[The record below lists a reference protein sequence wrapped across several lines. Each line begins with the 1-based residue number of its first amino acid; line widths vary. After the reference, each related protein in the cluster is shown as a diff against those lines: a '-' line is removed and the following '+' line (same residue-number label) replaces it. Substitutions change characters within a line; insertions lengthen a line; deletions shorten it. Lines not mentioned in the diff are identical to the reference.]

1 MKTLL
6 LMIAGAGLIATTP
19 AGAQTVAVAPV
30 AAPAGQCELHVWPAE
45 RFQAR
50 TTGWGAGFGII
61 GALADASGHA
71 NGDKARRSNLAAAL
85 DPEGQVEAL
94 KSLDLLTLLQ
104 LPTTTRII
112 GHNEPLDRKTLG
124 KINTR
129 RSDSSST
136 CYTELMVSD
145 VLYMKAAMWGRS
157 LRTGFTLRRFG
168 ALMDAP
174 IKSSSTGGNKL
185 KLFPPKEGDDVTAS
199 NQELVETFKKNFVEA
214 AKNISRQ
221 ATGG

>member
-1 MKTLL
+1 MKTLF
-6 LMIAGAGLIATTP
+6 LMSASASLMAASP
-19 AGAQTVAVAPV
+19 ALAQTATVAPV
-30 AAPAGQCELHVWPAE
+30 AASATQCELHVWPAE

-50 TTGWGAGFGII
+50 TSGWGVGFGMI
-61 GALADASGHA
+61 GAMIDASGHA

-104 LPTTTRII
+104 LPATTTVVS
-112 GHNEPLDRKTLG
+112 HNDPLDRKTLG

-129 RSDSSST
+129 RSDSVSP

-145 VLYMKAAMWGRS
+145 VLYTKAAMWGRS
-157 LRTGFTLRRFG
+157 LRTGFTVRKFG
-168 ALMDAP
+168 ASNDAP
-174 IKSSSTGGNKL
+174 AKSSSTGGNKL

-199 NQELVETFKKNFVEA
+199 NQELVDMFKKDFVEA
-214 AKNISRQ
+214 AGNLSRQ